1 MQIGSVFEQSAEDL
15 SPELAR
21 ERAEEEKL
29 ARVKT
34 AIEVQRLEEITK
46 KNARRYRYAA
56 WFLWI
61 AGSFMIIVVTMIA
74 CSGCETNGFKISD
87 TVLVALLG
95 TALSTV
101 AAPTILLA
109 RYLFTNTNGRVSDRT
124 GAE

>member
-1 MQIGSVFEQSAEDL
+1 M
-15 SPELAR
+15 
-21 ERAEEEKL
+21 

-34 AIEVQRLEEITK
+34 AIEVQHLEEITR
-46 KNARRYRYAA
+46 KNARRYRYADG
-56 WFLWI
+56 FLWI
-61 AGSFMIIVVTMIA
+61 AGVFMIIVVTMIA
-74 CSGCETNGFKISD
+74 CSGKEANGFRISD

-101 AAPTILLA
+101 VAPTILLA